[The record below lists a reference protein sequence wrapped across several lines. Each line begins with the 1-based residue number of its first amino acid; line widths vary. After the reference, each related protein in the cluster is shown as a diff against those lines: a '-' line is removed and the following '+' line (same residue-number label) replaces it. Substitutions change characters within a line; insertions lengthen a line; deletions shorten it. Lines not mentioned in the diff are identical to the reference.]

1 MAYPHWTNAR
11 PAQYAPGDIIR
22 FTYKHQSVDDQ
33 TGDPNKEVLV
43 LSFGYQNKLH
53 GVDLKRLAP
62 RERKILE
69 FLLDPEMK
77 NAQSNIALVNMIR
90 KRMNPIE
97 EIGNPMTFYANFIKK
112 FLNGKDAYRVYIPKL
127 MSGVSK
133 IKNAKIG
140 TGKKPTDKPLFGQV
154 PNPVVKTGAPP
165 APLTAIDVM
174 KQNAAKKGLK

>member
-1 MAYPHWTNAR
+1 MPVPHWTIGS
-11 PAQYAPGDIIR
+11 PKQYTPGDIIR

-33 TGDPNKEVLV
+33 TGDTSKEVLV
-43 LSFGYQNKLH
+43 LNPWWHNKLH
-53 GVDLKRLAP
+53 GIDLKRLAP

-90 KRMNPIE
+90 KRMDPIA
-97 EIGNPMTFYANFIKK
+97 EIGNPMTFYTKFVKP
-112 FLNGKDAYRVYIPKL
+112 FLNKKDAYRQYIPKL
-127 MSGVSK
+127 MSGVTK

-140 TGKKPTDKPLFGQV
+140 TGKAPVKDPLFGKV
-154 PNPVVKTGAPP
+154 PSPVVKTAEPP
-165 APLTAIDVM
+165 KPLTAIDVM